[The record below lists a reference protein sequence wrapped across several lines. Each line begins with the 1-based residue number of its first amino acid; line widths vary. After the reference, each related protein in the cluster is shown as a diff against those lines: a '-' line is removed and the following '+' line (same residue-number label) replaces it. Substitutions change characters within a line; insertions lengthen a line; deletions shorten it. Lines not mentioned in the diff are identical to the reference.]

1 MRYQLSTTTHAP
13 CTAIRV
19 GTELNLAEVEQ
30 QAQHL
35 RSWALIRGAKIA
47 DHAFV
52 RLLGEGETCVVELPA
67 SAVIV
72 PDKETGLTVDTT
84 PESPAIVVS
93 DVSFE
98 ALRGVV
104 RALRQEFGSECGRL
118 GAADYVAGRDGWK
131 SGTLTWQ
138 VRELP
143 ASMPAELEVEDL
155 EPVAVGAVLEASPE
169 PALAGRRFGLHW
181 RRWRRQDS

>member
-1 MRYQLSTTTHAP
+1 MRYQLSTATHAP

-118 GAADYVAGRDGWK
+118 GAERRRGRVVT
-131 SGTLTWQ
+131 S
-138 VRELP
+138 P